1 MICCAQVLL
10 LAPSSYL
17 KRAGRE
23 GGRGFSLW
31 GDEDV
36 HRAMLGEDT
45 GTAEET
51 FLWIKGGRIRA
62 PSTDR
67 PPTCSHNPEKSS
79 QLVCIQPAGQ
89 RMLGSDV
96 RIYLKTLIHPSVT
109 FTGRFSLQADLQE
122 SRCTMHTKYS
132 RVYFSSLIILQRPET
147 YKAYCFVLAN
157 PCTPSRPRPL
167 TELWRKQGW
176 DWPEITRCHWD
187 LMHLNANENFKLVPK
202 SRLPPRSLS

>member
-23 GGRGFSLW
+23 GGASLSLRRWGCAPCYARRGHRDSR
-31 GDEDV
+31 GDIPLNQRRTNQGTK
-36 HRAMLGEDT
+36 HRQTPDLLSQPREELTARLHSAS
-45 GTAEET
+45 GTA
-51 FLWIKGGRIRA
+51 
-62 PSTDR
+62 
-67 PPTCSHNPEKSS
+67 N
-79 QLVCIQPAGQ
+79 AGKWRQ
-89 RMLGSDV
+89 DLSEDS
-96 RIYLKTLIHPSVT
+96 HPSISNFYRKVQ
-109 FTGRFSLQADLQE
+109 SDLQE